1 METKKFVQF
10 GTFPIIIFGIP
21 LIMFSLQSYDAGFFE
36 TWGLIYVGLSAL
48 MIGCILFMYKM
59 VIEIDENQISFKF
72 GIGLFKR
79 TYQIYD
85 LTSCSS
91 VRSSLLNGFG
101 IRKIANGWLYNIS
114 GLDAIELQFI
124 DKKNVIRIGTNKP
137 DEISRIVN
145 NLVEKKLNI
154 NESPSIA
161 SKYTLPTSTQ
171 FWIGSVAIAMA
182 ILFFLYTN
190 KNDAIRANNDKIII
204 SGIYSKSIDYSQ
216 IASIDTLSAIPERE
230 ARTNGSYFRGQAK
243 GYFKLYK
250 VGSAYLNLNLKY
262 PPFIRII
269 LRNDEY
275 IFLNFC
281 DAKET
286 SKFYKNV
293 EIKLNK
299 SK

>member
-1 METKKFVQF
+1 
-10 GTFPIIIFGIP
+10 
-21 LIMFSLQSYDAGFFE
+21 
-36 TWGLIYVGLSAL
+36 
-48 MIGCILFMYKM
+48 
-59 VIEIDENQISFKF
+59 
-72 GIGLFKR
+72 
-79 TYQIYD
+79 
-85 LTSCSS
+85 
-91 VRSSLLNGFG
+91 
-101 IRKIANGWLYNIS
+101 
-114 GLDAIELQFI
+114 
-124 DKKNVIRIGTNKP
+124 
-137 DEISRIVN
+137 
-145 NLVEKKLNI
+145 
-154 NESPSIA
+154 
-161 SKYTLPTSTQ
+161 
-171 FWIGSVAIAMA
+171 MA

-204 SGIYSKSIDYSQ
+204 SGIYSKSIDYTQ

-250 VGSAYLNLNLKY
+250 GGSAYLNLNLKY

-293 EIKLNK
+293 EIILNK